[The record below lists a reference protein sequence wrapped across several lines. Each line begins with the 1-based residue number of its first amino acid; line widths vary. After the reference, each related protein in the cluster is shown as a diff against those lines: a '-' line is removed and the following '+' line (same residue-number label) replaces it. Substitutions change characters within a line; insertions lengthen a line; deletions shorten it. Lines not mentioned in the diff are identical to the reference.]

1 MTKRWLVTGCSSGL
15 GRALAARLAAEG
27 EQVVATARRPETLDG
42 LVARH
47 PGNVV
52 AAALDVR
59 DAAQCAAAIGRAV
72 DAFGGVDVLV
82 NNAAYGQFGTF
93 EEVSDAELAAQFDTN
108 VFGPWRLTQAVL
120 PLWRAQRRG
129 HAVFVSS
136 VAGVVPFPGLA
147 AYTASK
153 FAVEG
158 AAESLAAEAGH
169 LGVKVTILQ
178 PGGFATDYSANL
190 VMPQR
195 RIADY
200 APVGDGMLAAVR
212 GMNTKAEINSPE
224 LFADVVWRL
233 GQMESP
239 PLRLPVGTDSVTYLE
254 PAYDA
259 RRAEYDQ
266 VVKAGQHILARPAST
281 DKPA

>member
-27 EQVVATARRPETLDG
+27 EQVVATARRPETLDD
-42 LVARH
+42 LLAQYPRT
-47 PGNVV
+47 VV

-59 DAAQCAAAIGRAV
+59 DPAQCAEAVGRAV

-82 NNAAYGQFGTF
+82 NNAAYGQFGAF

-108 VFGPWRLTQAVL
+108 VFGPWRLTRAVL
-120 PLWRAQRRG
+120 PVWRAQGRG
-129 HAVFVSS
+129 HAIFVSS

-158 AAESLAAEAGH
+158 AAESLAVEAGH

-178 PGGFATDYSANL
+178 PGGFATGYAANL
-190 VMPQR
+190 AMPAQ

-200 APVGDGMLAAVR
+200 APAADGMLGALR
-212 GMNTKAEINSPE
+212 GMNSNMEVNSPE

-233 GQMESP
+233 GQLESP
-239 PLRLPVGTDSVTYLE
+239 PLRLPVGPDSEAFLE
-254 PAYDA
+254 AAYDA
-259 RRAEYDQ
+259 RRREYDQ
-266 VVKAGQHILARPAST
+266 VVKAGHHTLA
-281 DKPA
+281 

>member
-1 MTKRWLVTGCSSGL
+1 MAKRWLITGCSSGL

-27 EQVVATARRPETLDG
+27 EEVVATARRPETLDE

-47 PGNVV
+47 PGNLV

-59 DAAQCAAAIGRAV
+59 DPAQCAEAVERAV

-93 EEVSDAELAAQFDTN
+93 EEVSDAEVAAQFDTN
-108 VFGPWRLTQAVL
+108 VFGPWRLTRAVL
-120 PLWRAQRRG
+120 PVWRAQRRG

-153 FAVEG
+153 FAMEG

-178 PGGFATDYSANL
+178 PGGFATGYSANL
-190 VMPQR
+190 VMPEH

-200 APVGDGMLAAVR
+200 TPISDGLLGALR
-212 GMNTKAEINSPE
+212 GMNTKVEVNSPA

-239 PLRLPVGTDSVTYLE
+239 PLRLPVGPDSETFLE
-254 PAYDA
+254 AAYDA
-259 RRAEYDQ
+259 RRSEYDQ
-266 VVKAGQHILARPAST
+266 VVKAGHHIIA
-281 DKPA
+281 

>member
-1 MTKRWLVTGCSSGL
+1 MTKRWLITGCSSGL
-15 GRALAARLAAEG
+15 GQALAARLAAEG
-27 EQVVATARRPETLDG
+27 EQVVATARRSETLDG

-47 PGNVV
+47 PDNVLAV
-52 AAALDVR
+52 ALDVR
-59 DAAQCAAAIGRAV
+59 DPEQCAAAVERAV
-72 DAFGGVDVLV
+72 NAFGGIDVLV

-93 EEVSDAELAAQFDTN
+93 EEVSDAEIAAQFDTN
-108 VFGPWRLTQAVL
+108 VFGPWRLTRAVL
-120 PLWRAQRRG
+120 PVWRAQGGG

-136 VAGVVPFPGLA
+136 VSGTVPFPGLA

-190 VMPQR
+190 VMPAN
-195 RIADY
+195 RISDY
-200 APVGDGMLAAVR
+200 LPVSEGILGALQ
-212 GMNTKAEINSPE
+212 GMNTTAEFNSPE

-233 GQMESP
+233 GQMDSP
-239 PLRLPVGTDSVTYLE
+239 PLRLPVGPDSEAFLE

-259 RRAEYDQ
+259 RRSEYDQ
-266 VVKAGQHILARPAST
+266 VIKAGHHTLT
-281 DKPA
+281 

>member
-1 MTKRWLVTGCSSGL
+1 MAKRWLITGCSSGL

-27 EQVVATARRPETLDG
+27 EQVVATARRPETLDE

-47 PGNVV
+47 PGNLV

-59 DAAQCAAAIGRAV
+59 DPAQCAEAVERAV

-108 VFGPWRLTQAVL
+108 VFGPWRLTRAVL
-120 PLWRAQRRG
+120 PVWRAQRHG

-153 FAVEG
+153 FAMEG

-178 PGGFATDYSANL
+178 PGGFATGYSANL
-190 VMPQR
+190 VMPEH

-200 APVGDGMLAAVR
+200 TPVSDGLLGALR
-212 GMNTKAEINSPE
+212 GMDTTVEVNSPA

-233 GQMESP
+233 GQMGSP
-239 PLRLPVGTDSVTYLE
+239 PLRLPVGPDSETFLE
-254 PAYDA
+254 AAYDA
-259 RRAEYDQ
+259 RRSEYDQ
-266 VVKAGQHILARPAST
+266 VVKAGHHITA
-281 DKPA
+281 

>member
-1 MTKRWLVTGCSSGL
+1 MTKCWLVTGCSSGL
-15 GRALAARLAAEG
+15 GQALAARLAAEG
-27 EQVVATARRPETLDG
+27 DQVVATARQPKTLDG

-47 PGNVV
+47 PNNVV

-59 DAAQCAAAIGRAV
+59 DPEQCAAAVERAV
-72 DAFGGVDVLV
+72 EAFGGIDVLV

-93 EEVSDAELAAQFDTN
+93 EEASDAELAAQFATN
-108 VFGPWRLTQAVL
+108 LFGPWRLTRAVL

-136 VAGVVPFPGLA
+136 VNGVAPFPGLA

-153 FAVEG
+153 FALEG
-158 AAESLAAEAGH
+158 AAEALAAEAGH

-178 PGGFATDYSANL
+178 PGGFATGYSANMQ
-190 VMPQR
+190 MPEH

-200 APVGDGMLAAVR
+200 TPVTESALRALHE
-212 GMNTKAEINSPE
+212 MNTYAEINTPE

-233 GQMESP
+233 GQMDSP
-239 PLRLPVGTDSVTYLE
+239 PLRLPVGSDSEAFLKL
-254 PAYDA
+254 AYDA
-259 RRAEYDQ
+259 RRREYDQ
-266 VVKAGQHILARPAST
+266 VIKAGHHTIP
-281 DKPA
+281 

>member
-1 MTKRWLVTGCSSGL
+1 MAKRWLITGCSSGL

-47 PGNVV
+47 PGNVL

-59 DAAQCAAAIGRAV
+59 DPAQCVEAVGRAV

-108 VFGPWRLTQAVL
+108 VFGPWRLTRAVL
-120 PLWRAQRRG
+120 PVWRAQRCG

-136 VAGVVPFPGLA
+136 VAGTVPFPGLA

-178 PGGFATDYSANL
+178 PGGFATGYSANL
-190 VMPQR
+190 VMPEH

-200 APVGDGMLAAVR
+200 TPVSDGLLGALR
-212 GMNTKAEINSPE
+212 SMNARIEVNSPE

-239 PLRLPVGTDSVTYLE
+239 PLRLPVGPDSETFLE
-254 PAYDA
+254 AAYDA
-259 RRAEYDQ
+259 RRSEYDQ
-266 VVKAGQHILARPAST
+266 VVKAGHHTLA
-281 DKPA
+281 

>member
-1 MTKRWLVTGCSSGL
+1 MAKRWLITGCSSGL

-47 PGNVV
+47 PGNVL

-59 DAAQCAAAIGRAV
+59 DPAQCVEAVGRAV

-108 VFGPWRLTQAVL
+108 VFGPWRLTRAVL
-120 PLWRAQRRG
+120 PVWRAQRCG

-136 VAGVVPFPGLA
+136 VAGTVPFPGLA

-178 PGGFATDYSANL
+178 PYSANL
-190 VMPQR
+190 VMPEH

-200 APVGDGMLAAVR
+200 TPVSDGLLGALR
-212 GMNTKAEINSPE
+212 SMNARIEVNSPE

-239 PLRLPVGTDSVTYLE
+239 PLRLPVGPDSETFLE
-254 PAYDA
+254 AAYDA
-259 RRAEYDQ
+259 RRSEYDQ
-266 VVKAGQHILARPAST
+266 VVKAGHHTLA
-281 DKPA
+281 

>member
-1 MTKRWLVTGCSSGL
+1 MAKRWLITGCSSGL

-27 EQVVATARRPETLDG
+27 EQVVATARRPETLDE

-47 PGNVV
+47 PGNLV

-59 DAAQCAAAIGRAV
+59 DPAQCAEAVERAV

-108 VFGPWRLTQAVL
+108 VFGPWRLTRAVL
-120 PLWRAQRRG
+120 PVWRAQRHG

-153 FAVEG
+153 FAMEG

-178 PGGFATDYSANL
+178 PGGFATGYSANL
-190 VMPQR
+190 VMPEH

-200 APVGDGMLAAVR
+200 TPVSDGLLGALR
-212 GMNTKAEINSPE
+212 GMNTKVEVNSPA

-239 PLRLPVGTDSVTYLE
+239 PLRLPVGPDSETFLE
-254 PAYDA
+254 AAYDA
-259 RRAEYDQ
+259 RRSEYDQ
-266 VVKAGQHILARPAST
+266 VVKAGHHIVA
-281 DKPA
+281 

>member
-15 GRALAARLAAEG
+15 GQALAARLAAEG

-42 LVARH
+42 LVSRH
-47 PGNVV
+47 PDNVV

-59 DAAQCAAAIGRAV
+59 DPEQCAAAVERAV

-108 VFGPWRLTQAVL
+108 VFGPWRLTRAVL
-120 PLWRAQRRG
+120 PVWRAQHCG

-136 VAGVVPFPGLA
+136 VAGMVPFPGLA

-178 PGGFATDYSANL
+178 PGGFATAYSTNL
-190 VMPQR
+190 VLPEH

-200 APVGDGMLAAVR
+200 TLVGDGMLDVVR
-212 GMNTKAEINSPE
+212 SMNDKPDINSPE

-233 GQMESP
+233 GQMDSP
-239 PLRLPVGTDSVTYLE
+239 PLRLPIGPDSETLLK

-259 RRAEYDQ
+259 RRSEFDQ
-266 VVKAGQHILARPAST
+266 MIKAGHHTVA
-281 DKPA
+281 

>member
-1 MTKRWLVTGCSSGL
+1 MAKRWLITGCSSGL

-27 EQVVATARRPETLDG
+27 EQVVATARRPETLDE
-42 LVARH
+42 LVGRH
-47 PGNVV
+47 PDNVV
-52 AAALDVR
+52 ATALDVR
-59 DAAQCAAAIGRAV
+59 DPAQCAEAVGRAV

-108 VFGPWRLTQAVL
+108 VFGPWRLTRAVL
-120 PLWRAQRRG
+120 PVWRAQRRG

-136 VAGVVPFPGLA
+136 VAGTVPFPGLA

-158 AAESLAAEAGH
+158 AAESLAAEAAH

-178 PGGFATDYSANL
+178 PGGFATGYSANL
-190 VMPQR
+190 VMPKH

-200 APVGDGMLAAVR
+200 TPVSEDLLVALR
-212 GMNTKAEINSPE
+212 SMNTKVEVNSPE

-233 GQMESP
+233 SQMESP
-239 PLRLPVGTDSVTYLE
+239 PLRLPVGPDSEAFLAA
-254 PAYDA
+254 AYAA
-259 RRAEYDQ
+259 RRSEYEQ
-266 VVKAGQHILARPAST
+266 VVKAGHHTLA
-281 DKPA
+281 

>member
-1 MTKRWLVTGCSSGL
+1 MAKRWLITGCSSGL

-27 EQVVATARRPETLDG
+27 EQVLATARRPETLDG
-42 LVARH
+42 LVADH

-59 DAAQCAAAIGRAV
+59 DPAQCAEAVERAV

-108 VFGPWRLTQAVL
+108 VFGPWRLTRAVL
-120 PLWRAQRRG
+120 PVWRAQRRG

-136 VAGVVPFPGLA
+136 VAGTVPFPGLA

-169 LGVKVTILQ
+169 LGVRVTILQ
-178 PGGFATDYSANL
+178 PGGFATGYGANL
-190 VMPQR
+190 VMPEH
-195 RIADY
+195 RIPDY
-200 APVGDGMLAAVR
+200 TPVSDGLLGALR
-212 GMNTKAEINSPE
+212 TMNTKIEVNSPE

-233 GQMESP
+233 SQLESP
-239 PLRLPVGTDSVTYLE
+239 PLRLPVGPDSEAFLE
-254 PAYDA
+254 AAYDA
-259 RRAEYDQ
+259 RRSEYDQ
-266 VVKAGQHILARPAST
+266 VVKAGQHTVA
-281 DKPA
+281 

>member
-1 MTKRWLVTGCSSGL
+1 MAKRWLITGCSSGL
-15 GRALAARLAAEG
+15 GQALAARLAAEG
-27 EQVVATARRPETLDG
+27 EQVLATARRPETLG
-42 LVARH
+42 ALAARH

-59 DAAQCAAAIGRAV
+59 DPAQCVAAVEWAV
-72 DAFGGVDVLV
+72 DAFGGIDVLV

-108 VFGPWRLTQAVL
+108 VFGPWRLTRAVL
-120 PLWRAQRRG
+120 PLWRAQRHG

-136 VAGVVPFPGLA
+136 VAGMVPFPGLA

-178 PGGFATDYSANL
+178 PGGFATGYSDNL
-190 VMPQR
+190 VMPEQR
-195 RIADY
+195 IPEY
-200 APVGDGMLAAVR
+200 TPVSDGLLGALR
-212 GMNTKAEINSPE
+212 SMNAKIEVNSPE

-233 GQMESP
+233 SQLESP
-239 PLRLPVGTDSVTYLE
+239 PLRLPVGPDSETFLE
-254 PAYDA
+254 AAYDA
-259 RRAEYDQ
+259 RRSEYDQ
-266 VVKAGQHILARPAST
+266 VVKAGHHTLA
-281 DKPA
+281 

>member
-1 MTKRWLVTGCSSGL
+1 MAKRWLVTGCSSGL
-15 GRALAARLAAEG
+15 GEALAARLAAEG

-42 LVARH
+42 LVTRH

-59 DAAQCAAAIGRAV
+59 DPEQCAAAVERAV
-72 DAFGGVDVLV
+72 DAFGGVDILV

-108 VFGPWRLTQAVL
+108 VFGPWRLTRAVL
-120 PLWRAQRRG
+120 PVWRAQHCG

-136 VAGVVPFPGLA
+136 VAGMVPFPGLA

-153 FAVEG
+153 LAVEG

-178 PGGFATDYSANL
+178 PGGFATAYSANL
-190 VMPQR
+190 VLPEH
-195 RIADY
+195 RIEDY
-200 APVGDGMLAAVR
+200 ALVSDGMLGAVR
-212 GMNTKAEINSPE
+212 GMNTKAETNSPE

-239 PLRLPVGTDSVTYLE
+239 PLRLPVGADSETFLK

-259 RRAEYDQ
+259 RRSEFDQ
-266 VVKAGQHILARPAST
+266 VIRAGHHTVA
-281 DKPA
+281 

>member
-1 MTKRWLVTGCSSGL
+1 MAKRWLITGCSSGL

-27 EQVVATARRPETLDG
+27 EQVVATARRPETLEE

-59 DAAQCAAAIGRAV
+59 DPAQCAAVVGQSV
-72 DAFGGVDVLV
+72 DAFGGIDVLV

-108 VFGPWRLTQAVL
+108 VFGPWRLTRAVL
-120 PLWRAQRRG
+120 PLWRTQGRG

-136 VAGVVPFPGLA
+136 VAGMVPFPGLA

-178 PGGFATDYSANL
+178 PGGFATGYGTNL
-190 VMPQR
+190 VMPER
-195 RIADY
+195 RISDY
-200 APVGDGMLAAVR
+200 TQVSDSLLDALHT
-212 GMNTKAEINSPE
+212 MNTKIEVNPPE

-233 GQMESP
+233 SQMESP
-239 PLRLPVGTDSVTYLE
+239 PLRLPVGLDSEAFLE
-254 PAYDA
+254 TAYDA
-259 RRAEYDQ
+259 RRSEYDQ
-266 VVKAGQHILARPAST
+266 VVKAGHHA
-281 DKPA
+281 

>member
-1 MTKRWLVTGCSSGL
+1 MAKRWLITGCSSGL

-27 EQVVATARRPETLDG
+27 EQVVATARRPETLDE

-47 PGNVV
+47 PGNLV

-59 DAAQCAAAIGRAV
+59 DPAQCAEAVERAV
-72 DAFGGVDVLV
+72 EVFGGVDVLV

-108 VFGPWRLTQAVL
+108 VFGPWRLTRAVL
-120 PLWRAQRRG
+120 PVWRAQRHG

-153 FAVEG
+153 FAMEG

-178 PGGFATDYSANL
+178 PGGFATGYSANL
-190 VMPQR
+190 VMPEHQ
-195 RIADY
+195 IADY
-200 APVGDGMLAAVR
+200 TPVSDGLLGALR
-212 GMNTKAEINSPE
+212 GMNTKVEVNSPA

-239 PLRLPVGTDSVTYLE
+239 PLRLPVGPDSETFLE
-254 PAYDA
+254 AAYDA
-259 RRAEYDQ
+259 RRSEYDQ
-266 VVKAGQHILARPAST
+266 VVKAGHHIVA
-281 DKPA
+281 

>member
-1 MTKRWLVTGCSSGL
+1 MAKRWLITGCSSGL

-42 LVARH
+42 LVAQH
-47 PGNVV
+47 PGNVL

-59 DAAQCAAAIGRAV
+59 DPAQCTAAVKRAV

-108 VFGPWRLTQAVL
+108 VFGPWRLTRAVL
-120 PLWRAQRRG
+120 PVWRTQRSG
-129 HAVFVSS
+129 HAIFVSS
-136 VAGVVPFPGLA
+136 VAGMVPFPGLA

-178 PGGFATDYSANL
+178 PGGFATGYSANL
-190 VMPQR
+190 VMPEH

-200 APVGDGMLAAVR
+200 TPVSDGMLGALR
-212 GMNTKAEINSPE
+212 SMNTRVEVNSPE

-239 PLRLPVGTDSVTYLE
+239 PLRLPVGSDSETFLE
-254 PAYDA
+254 AAYDA
-259 RRAEYDQ
+259 RRSEYDQ
-266 VVKAGQHILARPAST
+266 VVKAGHHTVA
-281 DKPA
+281 

>member
-1 MTKRWLVTGCSSGL
+1 MAKRWLITGCSSGL

-27 EQVVATARRPETLDG
+27 EQVMATARRPETLDE

-47 PGNVV
+47 PGNLV

-59 DAAQCAAAIGRAV
+59 DPAQCAEAVERAV
-72 DAFGGVDVLV
+72 GAFGGVDVLV

-108 VFGPWRLTQAVL
+108 VFGPWRLTRAVL
-120 PLWRAQRRG
+120 PVWRAQRNG

-153 FAVEG
+153 FAMEG

-178 PGGFATDYSANL
+178 PGGFATGYSANL
-190 VMPQR
+190 VMPEH

-200 APVGDGMLAAVR
+200 TPVSDGLLGALR
-212 GMNTKAEINSPE
+212 GMNTKVEVNSPA

-233 GQMESP
+233 GQMGSP
-239 PLRLPVGTDSVTYLE
+239 PLRLPVGPDSETFLE
-254 PAYDA
+254 AAYDA
-259 RRAEYDQ
+259 RRSEYDQ
-266 VVKAGQHILARPAST
+266 VVKAGHHIVA
-281 DKPA
+281 

>member
-1 MTKRWLVTGCSSGL
+1 MAKRWLVTGCSSGL

-27 EQVVATARRPETLDG
+27 DRVVATARRVETLDE

-47 PGNVV
+47 PGTVV

-59 DAAQCAAAIGRAV
+59 NPAQCAEAVERAV
-72 DAFGGVDVLV
+72 DAFGGIDVLV

-93 EEVSDAELAAQFDTN
+93 EEVTDDELAAQFETN
-108 VFGPWRLTQAVL
+108 VFGAWRLTRAVL
-120 PLWRAQRRG
+120 PLWRTQRGG

-136 VAGVVPFPGLA
+136 IAGMVPFPGLA

-153 FAVEG
+153 FALEG
-158 AAESLAAEAGH
+158 AAESLAAEVGH
-169 LGVKVTILQ
+169 IGVKVTILQ

-190 VMPQR
+190 VLPGR

-200 APVGDGMLAAVR
+200 APVSDGMLAALR
-212 GMNTKAEINSPE
+212 GMNTKAETNSPE

-233 GQMESP
+233 CQMESP
-239 PLRLPVGTDSVTYLE
+239 PLRLPVGPDTEAFLE
-254 PAYDA
+254 AAYDA
-259 RRAEYDQ
+259 RRSEYDQ
-266 VVKAGQHILARPAST
+266 VVKAGRHTRA
-281 DKPA
+281 

>member
-1 MTKRWLVTGCSSGL
+1 MAKRWLITGCSSGL
-15 GRALAARLAAEG
+15 GQALAARLAAEG
-27 EQVVATARRPETLDG
+27 EQVLATARRPETLDA

-47 PGNVV
+47 PGTVV

-59 DAAQCAAAIGRAV
+59 DPAQCVAAVERAV

-108 VFGPWRLTQAVL
+108 VFGPWRLTRAVL
-120 PLWRAQRRG
+120 PVWRAQRHG

-136 VAGVVPFPGLA
+136 VAGMVPFPGLA

-178 PGGFATDYSANL
+178 PGGFATGYSGNL
-190 VMPQR
+190 VMPEQR
-195 RIADY
+195 IPEYTA
-200 APVGDGMLAAVR
+200 VSDGLLGALR
-212 GMNTKAEINSPE
+212 SMNTKIEVNSPE

-233 GQMESP
+233 SQLESP
-239 PLRLPVGTDSVTYLE
+239 PLRLPVGPDSETFLE
-254 PAYDA
+254 AAYDA
-259 RRAEYDQ
+259 RRSEYDQ
-266 VVKAGQHILARPAST
+266 VVKAGHHTLA
-281 DKPA
+281 

>member
-1 MTKRWLVTGCSSGL
+1 MAKRWLITGCSSGL

-27 EQVVATARRPETLDG
+27 EQVVATARRPETLAE

-47 PGNVV
+47 PGNLV

-59 DAAQCAAAIGRAV
+59 DPARCAAAVERAV
-72 DAFGGVDVLV
+72 DAFGGIDILV

-108 VFGPWRLTQAVL
+108 VFGPWRLTRAVL
-120 PLWRAQRRG
+120 PLWRAQRHG
-129 HAVFVSS
+129 YAIFVSS
-136 VAGVVPFPGLA
+136 IAGVVPFPGLA
-147 AYTASK
+147 AYTATK

-158 AAESLAAEAGH
+158 AAESLAVEAGH

-178 PGGFATDYSANL
+178 PGGFATGYGTNL
-190 VMPQR
+190 VMPEH

-200 APVGDGMLAAVR
+200 APVSDGLLGALR
-212 GMNTKAEINSPE
+212 GLNTASEVNSPE

-233 GQMESP
+233 SQLESP
-239 PLRLPVGTDSVTYLE
+239 PLRLPVGPDSETFLE
-254 PAYDA
+254 AAYDA
-259 RRAEYDQ
+259 RRREYDQ
-266 VVKAGQHILARPAST
+266 VVKAGHHTLG
-281 DKPA
+281 

>member
-27 EQVVATARRPETLDG
+27 EQVVATARRPETLDD
-42 LVARH
+42 LVAQY
-47 PGNVV
+47 PGTVV
-52 AAALDVR
+52 ATALDVR
-59 DAAQCAAAIGRAV
+59 DPAQCAEAVGRAV

-82 NNAAYGQFGTF
+82 NNAAYGQFGAF

-108 VFGPWRLTQAVL
+108 VFGPWRLTRAVL
-120 PLWRAQRRG
+120 PVWRAQGRG
-129 HAVFVSS
+129 HAIFVSS

-158 AAESLAAEAGH
+158 AAESLAIEAGH

-178 PGGFATDYSANL
+178 PGGFATGYAANL
-190 VMPQR
+190 AMPAH

-200 APVGDGMLAAVR
+200 APAADGMLGALR
-212 GMNTKAEINSPE
+212 GMNSNMEVNSPE

-233 GQMESP
+233 GQLESP
-239 PLRLPVGTDSVTYLE
+239 PLRLPVGPDSEAFLE
-254 PAYDA
+254 AAYDA
-259 RRAEYDQ
+259 RRREYDQ
-266 VVKAGQHILARPAST
+266 VVKAGHHTLA
-281 DKPA
+281 

>member
-1 MTKRWLVTGCSSGL
+1 MSRRWLVTGCSSGL

-27 EQVVATARRPETLDG
+27 ERVVATARRPEALTELA
-42 LVARH
+42 ARY
-47 PGNVV
+47 PGTVV
-52 AAALDVR
+52 TAALDVT
-59 DAAQCAAAIGRAV
+59 DPAQCRAAVERAV
-72 DAFGGVDVLV
+72 AAFGGIDVLV

-93 EEVSDAELAAQFDTN
+93 EEVTDADLAAQFDTN
-108 VFGPWRLTQAVL
+108 VFGPWRLTRAVL
-120 PLWRAQRRG
+120 PLWRAQRHG

-158 AAESLAAEAGH
+158 AAESLAAEAAH

-178 PGGFATDYSANL
+178 PGGFATGYSANL
-190 VMPQR
+190 AMPET
-195 RIADY
+195 RIEDY
-200 APVGDGMLAAVR
+200 SPISEGMLGALR
-212 GMNTKAEINSPE
+212 GMNANAEVNPPE

-233 GQMESP
+233 GGMESP
-239 PLRLPVGTDSVTYLE
+239 PLRLPVGPDSEAFLE

-259 RRAEYDQ
+259 RRSEYDQ
-266 VVKAGQHILARPAST
+266 VVKAGHHTLA
-281 DKPA
+281 

>member
-1 MTKRWLVTGCSSGL
+1 MAKRWLITGCSSGL

-42 LVARH
+42 LVAQH
-47 PGNVV
+47 PGNVL

-59 DAAQCAAAIGRAV
+59 DPAQCTAAVGRAV

-108 VFGPWRLTQAVL
+108 VFGPWRLTRAVL
-120 PLWRAQRRG
+120 PVWRTQRSG
-129 HAVFVSS
+129 HAIFVSS
-136 VAGVVPFPGLA
+136 VAGMVPFPGLA

-178 PGGFATDYSANL
+178 PGGFATGYSANL
-190 VMPQR
+190 VMPEH

-200 APVGDGMLAAVR
+200 TPVSDGLLGALR
-212 GMNTKAEINSPE
+212 SMNTRVEVNSPE

-233 GQMESP
+233 GQLESP
-239 PLRLPVGTDSVTYLE
+239 PLRLPVGADSETFLE
-254 PAYDA
+254 AAYDA
-259 RRAEYDQ
+259 RRSEYDQ
-266 VVKAGQHILARPAST
+266 VVKAGHHTLA
-281 DKPA
+281 

>member
-1 MTKRWLVTGCSSGL
+1 MAKRWLITGCSSGL

-27 EQVVATARRPETLDG
+27 EQVLATARRPGTLDE

-59 DAAQCAAAIGRAV
+59 DPAQCAAAVERAV
-72 DAFGGVDVLV
+72 DVFGGVDVLV

-108 VFGPWRLTQAVL
+108 VFGPWRLTRAVL
-120 PLWRAQRRG
+120 PVWREQRRG

-153 FAVEG
+153 FALEG

-169 LGVKVTILQ
+169 LGVRVTILQ
-178 PGGFATDYSANL
+178 PGGFATGYSANL
-190 VMPQR
+190 VMPEH

-200 APVGDGMLAAVR
+200 TPVSDGLLGALR
-212 GMNTKAEINSPE
+212 GMNTKVEVNSPA

-233 GQMESP
+233 GQLESP
-239 PLRLPVGTDSVTYLE
+239 PLRLPVGPDSETFLQA
-254 PAYDA
+254 AYDA
-259 RRAEYDQ
+259 RRSEYDQ
-266 VVKAGQHILARPAST
+266 VVKAGHHILA
-281 DKPA
+281 

>member
-1 MTKRWLVTGCSSGL
+1 MAKRWLITGCSSGL

-27 EQVVATARRPETLDG
+27 EQVVATARRPETLDE

-47 PGNVV
+47 PGNLV

-59 DAAQCAAAIGRAV
+59 DPAQCAEAVERAV

-108 VFGPWRLTQAVL
+108 VFGPWRLTRAVL
-120 PLWRAQRRG
+120 PVWRAQRHG

-153 FAVEG
+153 FAMEG

-178 PGGFATDYSANL
+178 PGGFATGYSANL
-190 VMPQR
+190 VMPEH

-200 APVGDGMLAAVR
+200 TPVSDGLLGALR
-212 GMNTKAEINSPE
+212 GMNIKVEVNSPA

-239 PLRLPVGTDSVTYLE
+239 PLRLPVGPDSETFLE
-254 PAYDA
+254 AAYDA
-259 RRAEYDQ
+259 RRSEYDQ
-266 VVKAGQHILARPAST
+266 VVKAGHHIVA
-281 DKPA
+281 

>member
-1 MTKRWLVTGCSSGL
+1 MAKRWLITGCSSGL
-15 GRALAARLAAEG
+15 GQALAARLAAEG
-27 EQVVATARRPETLDG
+27 EQVLATARRPETLDA
-42 LVARH
+42 LVARY

-59 DAAQCAAAIGRAV
+59 DPAQCVAAVARAV

-108 VFGPWRLTQAVL
+108 VFGPWRLTRAVL
-120 PLWRAQRRG
+120 PLWRAQRHG

-136 VAGVVPFPGLA
+136 VAGMVPFPGLA

-178 PGGFATDYSANL
+178 PGGFATGYSANL
-190 VMPQR
+190 VMPEQR
-195 RIADY
+195 IPEY
-200 APVGDGMLAAVR
+200 TPVSDGLLGALR
-212 GMNTKAEINSPE
+212 SMNAKIEVNSPE

-233 GQMESP
+233 SQLESP
-239 PLRLPVGTDSVTYLE
+239 PLRLPVGPDSETFLE
-254 PAYDA
+254 AAYDA
-259 RRAEYDQ
+259 RRSEYDQ
-266 VVKAGQHILARPAST
+266 VVKAGHHTRA
-281 DKPA
+281 

>member
-1 MTKRWLVTGCSSGL
+1 MTKRWLITGCSSGL
-15 GRALAARLAAEG
+15 GLALAARLAAEG
-27 EQVVATARRPETLDG
+27 EQVVATARRSETLDG

-59 DAAQCAAAIGRAV
+59 DPEQCTAAVERAV

-108 VFGPWRLTQAVL
+108 VFGPWRLTRAVL
-120 PLWRAQRRG
+120 PVWRAQQRG

-136 VAGVVPFPGLA
+136 VAGMVPFPGLA

-178 PGGFATDYSANL
+178 PGGFATGYSANL
-190 VMPQR
+190 VMPEH

-200 APVGDGMLAAVR
+200 VPVNDGMLGALR

-233 GQMESP
+233 GQMDAP
-239 PLRLPVGTDSVTYLE
+239 PLRLPIGPDSEAFLE
-254 PAYDA
+254 SAYDA
-259 RRAEYDQ
+259 RRSEYDQ
-266 VVKAGQHILARPAST
+266 VIKAGHHTVS
-281 DKPA
+281 

>member
-27 EQVVATARRPETLDG
+27 EQVMATARRPETLDE

-47 PGNVV
+47 PGAVV

-59 DAAQCAAAIGRAV
+59 DPAQCAAAVERAV

-93 EEVSDAELAAQFDTN
+93 EEVSDAELAAQFETN
-108 VFGPWRLTQAVL
+108 VFGPWRLTRAVL
-120 PLWRAQRRG
+120 PVWRAQRGG

-158 AAESLAAEAGH
+158 AAESLAAEAAH

-190 VMPQR
+190 SMPEH

-200 APVGDGMLAAVR
+200 APASDGMLGALR
-212 GMNTKAEINSPE
+212 GMNATVEINSPE

-233 GQMESP
+233 SRLESP
-239 PLRLPVGTDSVTYLE
+239 PLRLPVGPDSEAFLE
-254 PAYDA
+254 AAYDA
-259 RRAEYDQ
+259 RRSEYDH
-266 VVKAGQHILARPAST
+266 VVKAGHHTLA
-281 DKPA
+281 

>member
-15 GRALAARLAAEG
+15 GQALAARLAAEG
-27 EQVVATARRPETLDG
+27 DQVVATARQPKTLDG

-47 PGNVV
+47 PNNVV

-59 DAAQCAAAIGRAV
+59 DPEQCAAAVERAV

-93 EEVSDAELAAQFDTN
+93 EEISDAELAAQFATN
-108 VFGPWRLTQAVL
+108 VFGPWQLTRAVL

-136 VAGVVPFPGLA
+136 VSNVVPIPGLA
-147 AYTASK
+147 AYNASK
-153 FAVEG
+153 CALEG

-178 PGGFATDYSANL
+178 PGGFATGYSANL
-190 VMPQR
+190 R
-195 RIADY
+195 RTENRIADY
-200 APVGDGMLAAVR
+200 TPVSEGMFHALHE
-212 GMNTKAEINSPE
+212 MNTYAEINSPE

-233 GQMESP
+233 GQMDSP
-239 PLRLPVGTDSVTYLE
+239 PLRLPVGSDSEAVLKR
-254 PAYDA
+254 AYDA
-259 RRAEYDQ
+259 RRREYDQ
-266 VVKAGQHILARPAST
+266 VIKAGHHTVP
-281 DKPA
+281 